1 MIEES
6 YFNELKK
13 SILLYIDSLHKEDI
27 TDTEIDFDREYETS
41 EILELIYNMNL
52 SVIQNN
58 NLKMKKI
65 EDIIL

>member
-58 NLKMKKI
+58 NLKMKKN
-65 EDIIL
+65 